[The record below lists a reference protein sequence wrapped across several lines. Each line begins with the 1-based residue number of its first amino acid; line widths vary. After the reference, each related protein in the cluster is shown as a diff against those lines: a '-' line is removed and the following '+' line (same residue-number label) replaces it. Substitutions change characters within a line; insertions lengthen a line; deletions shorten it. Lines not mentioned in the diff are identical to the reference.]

1 MLINRFINPFEE
13 LRLLVKTTRKCYDD
27 FDVADLVGIQESKPN
42 PILVGA
48 DPYQKSLNHLGHG
61 VHLLGHD
68 HIRMIEDIK
77 RACAEI
83 VRFEP
88 SPTEIDST
96 VLSRIDEYRPVSDF
110 IFDSLVSFPVTP
122 ASIETPEE
130 NFQEIKKKKKSEF
143 HQGISKR
150 ILKQRRRF

>member
-1 MLINRFINPFEE
+1 MRLLDPNEE
-13 LRLLVKTTRKCYDD
+13 LHPLVKIARECYEG
-27 FDVADLVGIQESKPN
+27 FDVADLVGIQEYKHKA
-42 PILVGA
+42 ILVGA
-48 DPYQKSLNHLGHG
+48 DPYQKSFNHLGYG

-68 HIRMIEDIK
+68 HIRMIEEIK
-77 RACAEI
+77 LSCAEI
-83 VRFEP
+83 VRFKP
-88 SPTEIDST
+88 SPTEIDSS

-122 ASIETPEE
+122 AKIETPEE
-130 NFQEIKKKKKSEF
+130 NFQEIKKKKSEF